1 MHRRARYSIRYLIE
15 AGKWKTMENRL
26 LIIHDV
32 LGTLFSL
39 DEPINTLRSAR
50 PDLSEKEAYLII
62 FDWYHAGEQ
71 YV

>member
-1 MHRRARYSIRYLIE
+1 
-15 AGKWKTMENRL
+15 MENRL